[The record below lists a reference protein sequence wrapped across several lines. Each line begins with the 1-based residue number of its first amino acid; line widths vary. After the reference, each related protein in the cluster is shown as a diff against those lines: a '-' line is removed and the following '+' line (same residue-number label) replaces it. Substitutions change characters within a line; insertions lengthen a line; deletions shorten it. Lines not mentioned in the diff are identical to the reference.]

1 MQTEMFPTIKQKI
14 PRRVKSYRDSD
25 WLYITPKQT
34 TIHIMKLSISYW
46 YNPMTKILVT
56 IPMENMFNI
65 MIGKKGKHKADNIF
79 KNQQGYV
86 SPFTRVR
93 KVN

>member
-1 MQTEMFPTIKQKI
+1 
-14 PRRVKSYRDSD
+14 
-25 WLYITPKQT
+25 
-34 TIHIMKLSISYW
+34 
-46 YNPMTKILVT
+46 MTKIVVT

-93 KVN
+93 KVH